1 MLGLSNDG
9 PAKNKAFRE
18 KYSYPF
24 DLLCDVDTK
33 VTSEL
38 GLYGPQEWKGQKY
51 DGLTR
56 STLLIDANGRLKSII
71 QNVPAQ
77 THATEALKEI
87 S

>member
-1 MLGLSNDG
+1 VLGLSNDD

-18 KYSYPF
+18 KHSYPF

-56 STLLIDANGRLKSII
+56 TTLLIDGNGRLKSVI
-71 QNVPAQ
+71 QHVPPQ
-77 THATEALKEI
+77 NHATEALKEI